1 MSPPYRLL
9 LLELLISLM
18 VSCWMNVS
26 TVSVRA
32 QTTLT
37 RIGLATARGKT
48 VTVGDNAVGRVRIT
62 DAGRQ
67 GLAD

>member
-1 MSPPYRLL
+1 
-9 LLELLISLM
+9 
-18 VSCWMNVS
+18 MNVS